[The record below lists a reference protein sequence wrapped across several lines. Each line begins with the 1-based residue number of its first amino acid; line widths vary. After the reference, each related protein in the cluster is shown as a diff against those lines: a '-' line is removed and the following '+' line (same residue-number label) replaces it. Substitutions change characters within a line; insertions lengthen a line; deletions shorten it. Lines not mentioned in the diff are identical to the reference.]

1 VGGVRGRADDMLVI
15 RGVNLFP
22 SAVEQVVRSFPG
34 LTPEYLIVIDAS
46 VLDAHGFLTGIR
58 LRVER
63 ADATVSA
70 SAAQQLEQ
78 EIRARLQIRAQ
89 VELLEAGQL
98 PRSTHKARR
107 VVREGLPS

>member
-1 VGGVRGRADDMLVI
+1 VI

-34 LTPEYLIVIDAS
+34 VTAEYLIVIDPS
-46 VLDAHGFLTGIR
+46 VMDSHGFLTGIR

-63 ADATVSA
+63 VDASVPGDT
-70 SAAQQLEQ
+70 AQRLEQ

-89 VELLEAGQL
+89 VDVLDAGAL

-107 VVREGLPS
+107 VVREGLSS